1 LNWFDWWH
9 KRHPNIFIAFKIHSA
24 PRTNW
29 CEAFHASWSHSSS
42 INLSLVDAAYNDT
55 VDAILTE
62 VQLEEIWTGTLAS
75 FRGLDEPTM
84 QARDFQD
91 KTQQAAQY
99 ASTSQKVAKHLES
112 ALKSFTVDPLSIHR
126 PNGWKS
132 AKKHQGSV

>member
-1 LNWFDWWH
+1 MHQEQIGVKLSMPH
-9 KRHPNIFIAFKIHSA
+9 GRILRQSTLVLLMRHTMTQLTP
-24 PRTNW
+24 
-29 CEAFHASWSHSSS
+29 
-42 INLSLVDAAYNDT
+42 
-55 VDAILTE
+55 ILTE

-126 PNGWKS
+126 PDGWKS